1 MMRLLR
7 VFVVGVVL
15 GALTGS
21 CGGSGSE
28 SPTTPPP
35 STPPPATSTNPC
47 DGIGI
52 AAGELFQGVQV
63 SPLRPGKVPGPAL
76 DRDPRYALFDA
87 LWTHE
92 TGRTSAAPRPF
103 TPQGAT
109 EDVGEIAVIQDE
121 GDIILPANAFDLA
134 GKGLTF
140 APNAAGGFDVRGG
153 DAAFQRD
160 LGTRLTLGDDDASNV
175 PAAVNVSFFGQSYAS
190 AFVNSDGN
198 ITFGEADTASTE
210 RDVSR
215 FLMGA
220 PRIAVAFADLDPSA
234 GGAVFVNATSVA
246 FTVTWCNVPGFED
259 PKKLTAQAVI
269 ARDGTIGIKVASTT
283 TRTGAIVGVS
293 PGRTNV
299 FKPADLTQSASA
311 SIDGGAGA
319 VGERFSAGDE
329 LDLVTLARKFY
340 TTHPDTYDQLMIWS
354 DRRLITDAFAYEVTV
369 ANEIRGIGT
378 DIFDSS
384 RTFGS
389 AGRLRS
395 VVMMDSVAKY
405 PADPQQ
411 VFLGANTT
419 LSLIGQEAGH
429 RWLAFLEI
437 RDAKG
442 ALSNVLLGRDDAHWS
457 FFTDSDASVM
467 EGNDI
472 EVLGGGKFK
481 TVSAVN
487 RFSALDQYAMG
498 LRSEADVPSFFYV
511 ENPVNVQP
519 PQQPDSAPRLGVT
532 FSGTRRD
539 VLIQDVVAAMGPRE
553 PSAAASPR
561 VHVQAFIHLVSAGRQ
576 TDAAN
581 VAKIDRFRR
590 EWETFFLRATDE
602 RMRAETRLRQ

>member
-7 VFVVGVVL
+7 VFVVCVVL

-21 CGGSGSE
+21 CGGSGSG
-28 SPTTPPP
+28 SPTTPLP
-35 STPPPATSTNPC
+35 SPPPPIAPANPC
-47 DGIGI
+47 DGLGI
-52 AAGELFQGVQV
+52 VAGALADSASAV
-63 SPLRPGKVPGPAL
+63 SSPEKGSGPAL

-87 LWTHE
+87 LWAHE
-92 TGRTSAAPRPF
+92 AGRSRAAPPSF
-103 TPQGAT
+103 TAQGAA
-109 EDVGEIAVIQDE
+109 EDIGEVAVVQDE
-121 GDIILPANAFDLA
+121 GDIILPANRFDLA

-140 APNAAGGFDVRGG
+140 APNGAGGFDVRGG

-160 LGTRLTLGDDDASNV
+160 LGTRLTLDDDDTSNV
-175 PAAVNVSFFGQSYAS
+175 PAAFNVSFFGKTYVS

-198 ITFGEADTASTE
+198 ITFEEADIASTE

-215 FLMGA
+215 FLAGA

-234 GGAVFVNATSVA
+234 GGAVFVNAKSDA
-246 FTVTWCNVPGFED
+246 FTVTWCNVPGFDD
-259 PKKLTAQAVI
+259 PLTLTAQAVI
-269 ARDGTIGIKVASTT
+269 ARDGSIEIKVAGTA
-283 TRTGAIVGVS
+283 TRTDAIVGVS

-299 FKPADLTQSASA
+299 FKPADLTASASS

-340 TTHPDTYDQLMIWS
+340 QTHSDHYDQLMIWS
-354 DRRLITDAFAYEVTV
+354 DRRLITDAFAYEMTI

-378 DIFDSS
+378 DIYDSS

-395 VVMMDSVAKY
+395 IVMMDSVTKY
-405 PADPQQ
+405 PANPQD
-411 VFLGANTT
+411 VFHGENTT

-429 RWLAFLEI
+429 RWLAFLTI
-437 RDAKG
+437 RG
-442 ALSNVLLGRDDAHWS
+442 ANGAPSNVLLGRDDAHWS

-472 EVLGGGKFK
+472 EDLGGGKFK
-481 TVSAVN
+481 TVGAVN

-498 LRSEADVPSFFYV
+498 LRPDADVPSFFYV

-519 PQQPDSAPRLGVT
+519 SQQAGSAPRVGVT
-532 FSGTRRD
+532 FSGTRRG
-539 VLIQDVVAAMGPRE
+539 VLIQDIIAAMGPRE
-553 PSAAASPR
+553 PAAAASPR

-581 VAKIDRFRR
+581 VSKIDRFRS
-590 EWETFFLRATDE
+590 EWETFFFRATDG

>member
-1 MMRLLR
+1 MRLLR
-7 VFVVGVVL
+7 VFVVCVVL
-15 GALTGS
+15 GATAGS
-21 CGGSGSE
+21 CGGSGGE
-28 SPTTPPP
+28 SPTTPLP
-35 STPPPATSTNPC
+35 STPPPAAPANPC

-52 AAGELFQGVQV
+52 AAGDGFQGARVL
-63 SPLRPGKVPGPAL
+63 PLRTGKVRGPAL
-76 DRDPRYALFDA
+76 DRDPRYGVFDA

-92 TGRTSAAPRPF
+92 AGRTRVEPWPF

-109 EDVGEIAVIQDE
+109 EDVGEIAVIQDD
-121 GDIILPANAFDLA
+121 GDIILLANAFDLA

-140 APNAAGGFDVRGG
+140 APNGAGGFDVRGG
-153 DAAFQRD
+153 DAAFQRE

-175 PAAVNVSFFGQSYAS
+175 PAAFNVSFFGQSYAS

-215 FLMGA
+215 FLTGA
-220 PRIAVAFADLDPSA
+220 PRLAVAFADLDPSA
-234 GGAVFVNATSVA
+234 GGAVFVNATSDA

-259 PKKLTAQAVI
+259 PKKLTAQAVV

-283 TRTGAIVGVS
+283 TRTDAIVGVS
-293 PGRTNV
+293 PGRTNI
-299 FKPADLTQSASA
+299 FRPADLTASA
-311 SIDGGAGA
+311 SSSIGGGAGA
-319 VGERFSAGDE
+319 VGERFSASDE
-329 LDLVTLARKFY
+329 VDLVALGRKFY
-340 TTHPDTYDQLMIWS
+340 QTHLDTYDQLVIWS
-354 DRRLITDAFAYEVTV
+354 DRRVITDAFAYEITV

-389 AGRLRS
+389 SGRLRS
-395 VVMMDSVAKY
+395 VVMMDSIAKY
-405 PADPQQ
+405 PANPQEA
-411 VFLGANTT
+411 FLGENTT

-429 RWLAFLEI
+429 RWLAFLNI
-437 RDAKG
+437 RDANG

-472 EVLGGGKFK
+472 EALGGGTFR
-481 TVSAVN
+481 TVGAVN

-519 PQQPDSAPRLGVT
+519 PQQSDSAPRLDVT

-539 VLIQDVVAAMGPRE
+539 VLIQDIVAAMGPRE
-553 PSAAASPR
+553 PSAAVSPR
-561 VHVQAFIHLVSAGRQ
+561 VHAQAFIHLVSAGRQ